1 MKDEKD
7 IFRTLGGLS
16 QGLYKEK
23 GSRFI
28 AMAIPVETIEDVK
41 IQLEKIRKEF
51 HDARHHCYAYRIGD
65 EPFEFR
71 SSDDGEPSGTAGKP
85 IFGQIQSFELTDILI
100 IVIRYFGGIKLGTG
114 GLIQA
119 YRSAARDAIE
129 NGSIVDKIR
138 TVRVEIRFNYQQMND
153 VMKVIKDENLR
164 ILKQEA
170 TENYF
175 ILLEIRKGALNNIRN
190 KFSSLEI
197 SVAPVI

>member
-1 MKDEKD
+1 
-7 IFRTLGGLS
+7 
-16 QGLYKEK
+16 
-23 GSRFI
+23 
-28 AMAIPVETIEDVK
+28 MAIPVETIEDVK